1 MKPRHDIEMKI
12 VLNTEGD
19 ISVSCSQLN
28 DLIFCL
34 GLLENSKLAVID
46 HSIRLKIK
54 KAQDEAAA
62 RKIVT
67 PEDLLKKGKI

>member
-12 VLNTEGD
+12 VLNTEGN
-19 ISVSCSQLN
+19 ITVSCSQLN

-34 GLLENSKLAVID
+34 GLLENSKLAIID
-46 HSIRLKIK
+46 HNIRLKIK
-54 KAQDEAAA
+54 RAQDEAAA

-67 PEDLLKKGKI
+67 LEDLLKKGKV